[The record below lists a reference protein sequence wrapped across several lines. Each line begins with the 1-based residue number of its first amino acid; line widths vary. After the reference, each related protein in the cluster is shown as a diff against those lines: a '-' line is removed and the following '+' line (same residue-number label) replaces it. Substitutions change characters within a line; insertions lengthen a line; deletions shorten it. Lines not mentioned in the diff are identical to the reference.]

1 MRNTCIKSALA
12 AMVFV
17 TLAAAQRPMGPSG
30 PPAGGRQGDV
40 AHWIGAEM
48 APPGGVVRGAPYSAQ
63 AVTEVNQTL
72 GDGNKIHRVIT
83 GAVYRDGQGRTRNES
98 VPGGMGP
105 LAPTGD
111 LKQLVTISDPVAGFT
126 YVLDPAQKT
135 ATKVPLR
142 AGGPGGRMAP
152 APGFG
157 GRMAPAR
164 GFGGRMAPAAGP
176 GRGMMH
182 AGPPNDEDLKIESLG
197 PKQIEGV
204 QAEGRRVTTTI
215 LAGKIGNERPIV
227 AVTERW
233 FSPQL
238 RVVVLMTHNDPRM
251 GQDSYKLTKIALGEP
266 DHSLFEVPAGY
277 TVIEGRPATFRGER
291 PAAGPEPRRRPL
303 DRTP

>member
-1 MRNTCIKSALA
+1 MKNTWIKSALA

-17 TLAAAQRPMGPSG
+17 AMAAAQRPMGPGG
-30 PPAGGRQGDV
+30 PPAGGRQGGV

-72 GDGNKIHRVIT
+72 GDGNKIHRVTT

-98 VPGGMGP
+98 VPGGAGP
-105 LAPTGD
+105 LGPAGALT
-111 LKQLVTISDPVAGFT
+111 QWITITDPVAGFT

-157 GRMAPAR
+157 GRMAPA
-164 GFGGRMAPAAGP
+164 PGP
-176 GRGMMH
+176 GGGMMH
-182 AGPPNDEDLKIESLG
+182 AGPPKDEDLKIESLD
-197 PKQIEGV
+197 PKQVEGV

-238 RVVVLMTHNDPRM
+238 QVVVLMTHNDPRM

-277 TVIEGRPATFRGER
+277 TVIEGRPATFRGDR
-291 PAAGPEPRRRPL
+291 PAASPEPRRRPL